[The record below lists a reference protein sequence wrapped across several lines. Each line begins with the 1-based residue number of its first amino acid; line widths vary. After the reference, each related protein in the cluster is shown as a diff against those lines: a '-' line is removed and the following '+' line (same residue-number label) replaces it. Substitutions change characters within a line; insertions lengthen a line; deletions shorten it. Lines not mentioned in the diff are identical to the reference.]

1 VIHHA
6 LQHLDGHRRWQ
17 RRSVLIRATGAV
29 LAVML
34 AATASAQDAP
44 PRTSRDTLGIRKD
57 SSAGPAV
64 SSAPVRRQ
72 STLTRGR
79 APLIPRRAFVYSA
92 VLPGL
97 GQSRLD
103 RGTAGALFAS
113 VELAAIIMVRRSG
126 ADLREA
132 RRFRADTL
140 PAEFTITN
148 GKVTK
153 SGTVVSRY
161 TADLERTRRLHVE
174 DWLAALA
181 FNHLFAGVD
190 AFVAAQLWD
199 MPVQLQ
205 ATPTPSG
212 AAVVATLRF

>member
-1 VIHHA
+1 MPALILALGTVISP
-6 LQHLDGHRRWQ
+6 L
-17 RRSVLIRATGAV
+17 
-29 LAVML
+29 
-34 AATASAQDAP
+34 SAQP
-44 PRTSRDTLGIRKD
+44 QPQRTGRDSTAMTKD
-57 SSAGPAV
+57 SVPAA
-64 SSAPVRRQ
+64 SMAPVRRQ
-72 STLTRGR
+72 PAMSRRR
-79 APLIPRRAFVYSA
+79 APLTPRRAFVYSA

-103 RGTAGALFAS
+103 RGSAGALFAS
-113 VELAAIIMVRRSG
+113 VELAAVVMVRRSA

-132 RRFRADTL
+132 RRFRSDSL
-140 PAEFTITN
+140 PAEFTIVN

-174 DWLAALA
+174 DWLAAIA
-181 FNHLFAGVD
+181 FNHLFAGAD

-205 ATPTPSG
+205 AVPTPSG
-212 AAVVATLRF
+212 AAVVASVRF